1 MHTWLAVNFKVE
13 KNISQLRVTSWIYTH
28 FHLVGYMDLVYNIIL
43 PEIRLN
49 YNSRWAV
56 DILQTG
62 NFLISI
68 SVCEEMW
75 YSTFFGYLV
84 PRTLNLQFYKSQ
96 SSLKFHC
103 DTASIDWTSFLEIVF
118 FFGQCLCPTHPF
130 EATENAVWRS

>member
-1 MHTWLAVNFKVE
+1 
-13 KNISQLRVTSWIYTH
+13 
-28 FHLVGYMDLVYNIIL
+28 MDLVYNIIL

-118 FFGQCLCPTHPF
+118 FLVSVYAPHTLLKLRKMLFGGPNVTQNSIIFHCWCPWNSQTRQFAMPLRPL
-130 EATENAVWRS
+130 AV